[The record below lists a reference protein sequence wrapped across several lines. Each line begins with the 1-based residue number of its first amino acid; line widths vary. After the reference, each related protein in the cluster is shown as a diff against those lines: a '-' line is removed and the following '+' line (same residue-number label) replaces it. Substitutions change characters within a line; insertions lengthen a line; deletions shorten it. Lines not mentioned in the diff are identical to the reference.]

1 MKNKQKSGKQLNK
14 WERKLREEGLYPEP
28 YPEHCLSLENLPGTE
43 YQDIERDWSFVS
55 EVIDS
60 IPWLSSRQKEIF
72 LLKCQGCSLTQ
83 IADILRLSPGTV
95 RGYWSRIRKK
105 IIKKNKNILKIPAF
119 LFSQ

>member
-14 WERKLREEGLYPEP
+14 WEKKLREEGLYPEP
-28 YPEHCLSLENLPGTE
+28 YPEHCLSLENLPDTE

-105 IIKKNKNILKIPAF
+105 IIKKK
-119 LFSQ
+119 

>member
-1 MKNKQKSGKQLNK
+1 MKNKQKSEKQLNK

-28 YPEHCLSLENLPGTE
+28 YPEHCLSLESLPDTE

-105 IIKKNKNILKIPAF
+105 IIKKK
-119 LFSQ
+119 

>member
-28 YPEHCLSLENLPGTE
+28 YPEHCLSLENLPDTE
-43 YQDIERDWSFVS
+43 YQDTEQDWSFVS

-105 IIKKNKNILKIPAF
+105 IIKKK
-119 LFSQ
+119 

>member
-1 MKNKQKSGKQLNK
+1 MKNTQKSGKQLNK
-14 WERKLREEGLYPEP
+14 WEKKLREEGLYPEP

-105 IIKKNKNILKIPAF
+105 IIKKK
-119 LFSQ
+119 

>member
-1 MKNKQKSGKQLNK
+1 MKNKQKSEKQLNK

-28 YPEHCLSLENLPGTE
+28 YPEHCLSLENLPDTE

-105 IIKKNKNILKIPAF
+105 IIKKK
-119 LFSQ
+119 

>member
-1 MKNKQKSGKQLNK
+1 LNK

-28 YPEHCLSLENLPGTE
+28 YPEHCLSLENLPDTE

-105 IIKKNKNILKIPAF
+105 IIKKK
-119 LFSQ
+119 

>member
-1 MKNKQKSGKQLNK
+1 MKNKQKSEKQLNK

-28 YPEHCLSLENLPGTE
+28 YPEHCLSLKNLPDTE

-105 IIKKNKNILKIPAF
+105 IIKKK
-119 LFSQ
+119 

>member
-1 MKNKQKSGKQLNK
+1 MNK
-14 WERKLREEGLYPEP
+14 WEKKLREEGLYPEP
-28 YPEHCLSLENLPGTE
+28 YPEHCLSLENLPDTE
-43 YQDIERDWSFVS
+43 YQDTEQDWSFVS

-105 IIKKNKNILKIPAF
+105 IIKKK
-119 LFSQ
+119 